1 MTALSRLRPEFES
14 PWGYKS
20 QKSDVRSRQTAKLG
34 LLRIKKKHRYS
45 FVNVPLLQFVHI
57 DLAGWMNK
65 QEKYLG
71 S

>member
-14 PWGYKS
+14 PWGYKL

-34 LLRIKKKHRYS
+34 LLRIKKHRYS
-45 FVNVPLLQFVHI
+45 FVNVPLLQFVHVNF
-57 DLAGWMNK
+57 AGWMNK
-65 QEKYLG
+65 QEKCLG

>member
-65 QEKYLG
+65 QEKCLG